1 MHSKLTTIV
10 LVFAFALFLVACD
23 DDNSSNNN
31 TNNVNNI
38 NNTNNPEICDNGIDD
53 DGDTMTDCADTD
65 CATALECNLEICDN
79 GTDDNGDGAVDCDDE
94 DCTESAA
101 CTTFPRE
108 AFELTISLHDP
119 GTQKMNL
126 RDRTA
131 GGTLESCDFG
141 FIDDE
146 LNGPKIM
153 LCPDTTAYNGGNE
166 VAFIDVTAAPTD
178 VTYEADGVDTYVI
191 GNSWLD
197 GGTCADGWTCN
208 GNIYF
213 LHLSDGSYAKLEVVF
228 GQGGTMTVLAFRD
241 VDGGS
246 DLTCDPL
253 PQ

>member
-23 DDNSSNNN
+23 DDNTSNNN
-31 TNNVNNI
+31 TNNV
-38 NNTNNPEICDNGIDD
+38 NNTNNPEICDNAIDD
-53 DGDTMTDCADTD
+53 DGDGTTDCADTD

-79 GTDDNGDGAVDCDDE
+79 GIDDNGDGAVDCDDE
-94 DCTESAA
+94 DCTEFAD
-101 CTTFPRE
+101 CTAFPRE

-153 LCPDTTAYNGGNE
+153 LCPDTTAYNGGNGT
-166 VAFIDVTAAPTD
+166 AFLDVTAAPTD